1 MLQSAVER
9 QRARGFAL
17 QTKYGA
23 LLRIEEVKAS
33 DSGWEVA
40 GYASTF
46 GNVDH
51 GGDIVESGAFA
62 SSIAQWKA
70 GQKKIRF
77 LFSHRADQVLGVPL
91 ELREDSKG
99 LFARAKISQTSLGAD
114 VHTLLKD
121 GAVDS
126 FSIGYIP
133 ESFEF
138 DDGGDVRR
146 LKQVDLLE
154 WSVVAIPM
162 NDMAGVTA
170 VKVRTDVPFETLLD
184 QITNHLTTGA
194 EAAEA
199 LHARR
204 ATEQRKLS
212 EAHVDAISKFLVQAK
227 AASERLERLIE
238 EPEAEAEGDLKLRLA
253 LARALLRR
261 RGISLE
267 AA

>member
-1 MLQSAVER
+1 LF
-9 QRARGFAL
+9 ARREL
-17 QTKYGA
+17 PVQPHYGA

-51 GGDIVESGAFA
+51 GGDIVEQGAFFD
-62 SSIAQWKA
+62 SIAQWKS

-99 LFARAKISQTSLGAD
+99 LFARAKISQTSLGSD

-126 FSIGYIP
+126 FSIGYVP

-138 DDGGDVRR
+138 DEGGNVRR

-162 NDMAGVTA
+162 NDMAGVTN
-170 VKVRTDVPFETLLD
+170 VKVRTDVPFDALLD
-184 QITNHLTTGA
+184 QITDHLRNLTTGA

-204 ATEQRKLS
+204 ASEQRKLS
-212 EAHVDAISKFLVQAK
+212 DAHVDAISKFLVQAK

-238 EPEAEAEGDLKLRLA
+238 EPEAEAEGDLHLRMELTRRL
-253 LARALLRR
+253 LAR
-261 RGISLE
+261 RGLIVE